1 MPLENSEYGE
11 VKAFYKRWGNEGEVG
26 TGYTEIR
33 TRPCTDEELGIG
45 SDDGGTKF
53 KKLYATNMD
62 SLIAYRDRMVCIDED
77 ITIRGAYNSEK
88 A

>member
-1 MPLENSEYGE
+1 MHQNISDYGE

-26 TGYTEIR
+26 TSYTEIR
-33 TRPCTDEELGIG
+33 TRPCTYEELGIG
-45 SDDGGTKF
+45 SEDGGTKF
-53 KKLYATNMD
+53 WRLYGTNMQ
-62 SLIAYRDRMVCIDED
+62 SLNAYKDQMMCIDED